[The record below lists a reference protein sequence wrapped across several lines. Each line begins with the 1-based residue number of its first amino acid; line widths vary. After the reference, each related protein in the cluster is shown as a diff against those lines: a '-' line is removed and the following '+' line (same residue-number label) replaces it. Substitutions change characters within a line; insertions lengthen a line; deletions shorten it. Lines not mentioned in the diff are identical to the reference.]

1 MTTPA
6 FRARLSCRAAGQG
19 IAIVSRR
26 ARIGASA
33 LGAAGLVLVAACAG
47 HSSGQLTADGTI
59 ELTQVDVAP
68 FVAGRVVAVNV
79 DEGGTVRRGDTLVV
93 LAQSALPADIEQRR
107 ARVASAQARFR
118 DLQAGARPAEL
129 EKAEAELRSVS
140 AEADRA
146 ERERARL
153 EPLAAAATI
162 SRSQYDAAVTTAR
175 AAAAR
180 RDAAAETLR
189 LLRQGARPEQV
200 AAARA
205 EIETARGN
213 LAAGEATQGDLVLTS
228 PLDATVLGRYVERGE
243 IIGAGQV
250 AITLGDAK
258 RPWVR
263 VYLPAPAVPFV
274 KVGQSAR
281 VTVQGLGSRFAP
293 AHVTTVATQAE
304 FTPRVA
310 LTEKERADLL
320 FGIKLDID
328 DTTGTFKPGLPAT
341 VTIDTT
347 SSGRR
352 VP

>member
-1 MTTPA
+1 M
-6 FRARLSCRAAGQG
+6 RSAAPGPVV
-19 IAIVSRR
+19 ALIV
-26 ARIGASA
+26 A
-33 LGAAGLVLVAACAG
+33 LGTGMTVACSRDP
-47 HSSGQLTADGTI
+47 SSEVTADGTI

-68 FVAGRVVAVNV
+68 FVSGRVVSVTV
-79 DEGGTVRRGDTLVV
+79 DEGAVVHRGDTLVV

-107 ARVASAQARFR
+107 ARVSSAESRLR

-129 EKAEAELRSVS
+129 ERAEAELRSVT

-162 SRSQYDAAVTTAR
+162 SRSQYDVAVTAAR

-180 RDAAAETLR
+180 RDAAAEALR
-189 LLRQGARPEQV
+189 LLKQGSRPAQVSGARGDLE
-200 AAARA
+200 AARGA
-205 EIETARGN
+205 
-213 LAAGEATQGDLVLTS
+213 LAAGEATRGDLVLTA

-243 IIGAGQV
+243 IVGAGQV
-250 AITLGDAK
+250 AMTLGDAR

-263 VYLPAPAVPFV
+263 VYLPAPAIPFV

-281 VTVQGLGSRFAP
+281 VTVQGLGGRFAP
-293 AHVTTVATQAE
+293 ARVAAIATQAE

-320 FGIKLDID
+320 FGVKLDID

-347 SSGRR
+347 SVGRR
-352 VP
+352 SP

>member
-1 MTTPA
+1 LALGVLATIVA
-6 FRARLSCRAAGQG
+6 CSRAASPE
-19 IAIVSRR
+19 I
-26 ARIGASA
+26 
-33 LGAAGLVLVAACAG
+33 
-47 HSSGQLTADGTI
+47 TADGTI

-68 FVAGRVVAVNV
+68 FVSGRVVTVNV
-79 DEGGTVRRGDTLVV
+79 DEGAVVHRGDTLVV

-107 ARVASAQARFR
+107 ARVSSAEARLR
-118 DLQAGARPAEL
+118 DLQAGARPAEI
-129 EKAEAELRSVS
+129 ERAEAELRSVS

-175 AAAAR
+175 SAAAR
-180 RDAAAETLR
+180 RDAAAEALR
-189 LLRQGARPEQV
+189 LLREGARPAQV
-200 AAARA
+200 SGARA
-205 EIETARGN
+205 ELETARGA
-213 LAAGEATQGDLVLTS
+213 LAAGQATQGDLVLTA
-228 PLDATVLGRYVERGE
+228 PMDATVLGRYVERGE
-243 IIGAGQV
+243 VIGAGQV
-250 AITLGDAK
+250 AMTLGDAT

-274 KVGQSAR
+274 KVGQAAR

-293 AHVTTVATQAE
+293 ARVTSIATSAE

-320 FGIKLDID
+320 FGVKLDIA
-328 DTTGTFKPGLPAT
+328 DTTRTFKPGLPAT

-347 SSGRR
+347 SSR
-352 VP
+352 PSP

>member
-1 MTTPA
+1 MSASPGSI
-6 FRARLSCRAAGQG
+6 RHRVG
-19 IAIVSRR
+19 RR
-26 ARIGASA
+26 TA
-33 LGAAGLVLVAACAG
+33 LGIPVTALALIATAACSRTA
-47 HSSGQLTADGTI
+47 SNQITADGTI

-68 FVAGRVVAVNV
+68 FVSGRVIAVNV
-79 DEGGTVRRGDTLVV
+79 DEGAVVHRGDTLVV

-107 ARVASAQARFR
+107 ARVSSAEAHLR
-118 DLQAGARPAEL
+118 DLQAGARPAEI
-129 EKAEAELRSVS
+129 ERAEAELRSVS

-162 SRSQYDAAVTTAR
+162 SRSQYDAAVTAAR
-175 AAAAR
+175 SAAAR
-180 RDAAAETLR
+180 RDAASGALR
-189 LLRQGARPEQV
+189 LLREGARPGQV
-200 AAARA
+200 SAARA
-205 EIETARGN
+205 ELETARGT
-213 LAAGEATQGDLVLTS
+213 LAAGQATQGDLVLTA

-243 IIGAGQV
+243 VIGAGQI
-250 AITLGDAK
+250 AMTLGDAR

-274 KVGQSAR
+274 KVGQPAR
-281 VTVQGLGSRFAP
+281 VTVQGLGGRFAP
-293 AHVTTVATQAE
+293 ARVTSIATSAE

-320 FGIKLDID
+320 FGVKLDIA

-347 SSGRR
+347 SGR
-352 VP
+352 P